1 MCVPHISFAFL
12 GTYANPY
19 VSSQL
24 FPQYGALTTSALGEG
39 AKKASWHLQQ
49 FSVLPEYHRRG
60 LGKAL
65 VEVVEKQVR
74 LLKDYTMRGVP
85 NIEHRLRKRRRS
97 LASRLRRSLMCGILV
112 LLQLE
117 S

>member
-74 LLKDYTMRGVP
+74 LFKD
-85 NIEHRLRKRRRS
+85 
-97 LASRLRRSLMCGILV
+97 
-112 LLQLE
+112 
-117 S
+117 